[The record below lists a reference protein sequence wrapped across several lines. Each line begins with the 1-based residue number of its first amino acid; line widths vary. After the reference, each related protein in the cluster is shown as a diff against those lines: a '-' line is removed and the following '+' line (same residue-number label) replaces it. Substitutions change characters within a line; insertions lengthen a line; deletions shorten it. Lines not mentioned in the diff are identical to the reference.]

1 MINRIA
7 TKLTCNDIWCGNIP
21 WRESCPPKTRFCLN
35 NSTSRWR
42 ETNFSSSVTGI
53 RFAISFRLIPTWS
66 KSSISNFCFVMIIS
80 SGKSWPRNL
89 SQISVVWVFPGYFWS
104 KGSTKPSLQKE
115 FEKMFLAKSNFP
127 GICQSSDQFSHKQ
140 PTVKSNWLLRVSF
153 YLVFF
158 SLIISI

>member
-7 TKLTCNDIWCGNIP
+7 TELTCNDIWCGNMP

-42 ETNFSSSVTGI
+42 DTNFSSSVTGI

-66 KSSISNFCFVMIIS
+66 KSSISNFCFVMIMS

-89 SQISVVWVFPGYFWS
+89 SQISVVWVFPGYFFYQNS
-104 KGSTKPSLQKE
+104 ARNRPFKKCSRKCALPKVTFLASTKVP
-115 FEKMFLAKSNFP
+115 
-127 GICQSSDQFSHKQ
+127 ISSPINSR
-140 PTVKSNWLLRVSF
+140 L
-153 YLVFF
+153 
-158 SLIISI
+158 